1 MSNLISK
8 TDELSETLNSPL
20 DVPYLGNGN
29 NVDTEF
35 YTRPRGPLPLS
46 LSTPSTEA
54 ALHESTTPVNVMLQL
69 ALFVVNSVQ
78 RLNDCTVTVT

>member
-35 YTRPRGPLPLS
+35 YTRPRGPLS
-46 LSTPSTEA
+46 LSTPSTEEA